1 MNWRWLPLYILFLDM
16 VTWRTL
22 ARLSQ
27 SKQCYC
33 FGHMKGGHDFL
44 VLAPID
50 WIIFCWWTFLLLLG
64 IGRGYILLVHFITRE
79 MTSQFDFVFCCYVL
93 STNHN
98 ILDNN
103 TFFITRENS
112 IFGVI
117 SSFLSFLLLLGQGEH
132 TQIQQPKANNLEIK
146 NLRWW
151 HAMEI
156 GDCSLPLPRDKIKFL
171 ILILWLNM

>member
-1 MNWRWLPLYILFLDM
+1 MRGELTVIAFVHFVVGHGDMENFSSFESVQAMLLLWSYEGRPWFPCACSNWI
-16 VTWRTL
+16 T
-22 ARLSQ
+22 
-27 SKQCYC
+27 
-33 FGHMKGGHDFL
+33 
-44 VLAPID
+44 
-50 WIIFCWWTFLLLLG
+50 FCWWTFLLLLG
-64 IGRGYILLVHFITRE
+64 IGRVYILLVHFITRE
-79 MTSQFDFVFCCYVL
+79 MTSQFDFVCCYVL
-93 STNHN
+93 SNHN

-112 IFGVI
+112 FFGVI

-132 TQIQQPKANNLEIK
+132 TQIRQPKANNLEIK

-156 GDCSLPLPRDKIKFL
+156 GECSLPLPW